1 MKAFFRKLKENK
13 KLQRTVIIV
22 LVLAV
27 FFGCAGFVISQ
38 SADISRLGK
47 QKEAYSRQLEEQ
59 KAENDELQGVLESDD
74 KDSFI
79 EQKAHEKG
87 YVKPDEEVFYDV
99 AGSN

>member
-1 MKAFFRKLKENK
+1 MKAFFQKLKQNK

-22 LVLAV
+22 LVAAV

-47 QKEAYSRQLEEQ
+47 QKEAYSNQLDRQN
-59 KAENDELQGVLESDD
+59 AENDELQGVLESDN
-74 KDSFI
+74 KDSYI
-79 EQKAHEKG
+79 EQKAREKG

>member
-1 MKAFFRKLKENK
+1 MKVFFQKLKQNK

-22 LVLAV
+22 LVAAV

-47 QKEAYSRQLEEQ
+47 QKEAYSNQLDEQ
-59 KAENDELQGVLESDD
+59 NAENDELQGVLESDN
-74 KDSFI
+74 KDSYI
-79 EQKAHEKG
+79 EQKAREKG